1 MSETENKMNI
11 LIEEA
16 NANYQA
22 NRFKDAA
29 RTFEHLITL
38 AIQNDEE
45 EEAIYFAYRAA
56 DCWRKDKN
64 EMNRAVIFRDIGN
77 LAYSFCSKII
87 DGYVAKTK
95 NPVDKAKALLLAG
108 ECLISQ
114 DKSKSTKKLTEA
126 REIFEKL
133 AETEKDNKAKAN
145 HLMAALDCVIKQGDK
160 KQIKALK
167 IRIANHYV
175 SSAEKNFKKNTPDDL
190 QSALRFF
197 EDALEMFKELKMKE
211 DTQRISKKIN
221 ALKKKVAEYD
231 PFAT

>member
-22 NRFKDAA
+22 DRFKDAA

-56 DCWRKDKN
+56 DCWRKGKN

-87 DGYVAKTK
+87 DGYVSKTK
-95 NPVDKAKALLLAG
+95 KPIEKAKALLLAG
-108 ECLISQ
+108 ECLMLQ
-114 DKSKSTKKLTEA
+114 DKTEATNKLTDA
-126 REIFEKL
+126 KKIFQTL
-133 AETEKDNKAKAN
+133 AETEKDNKIKAN
-145 HLMAALDCVIKQGDK
+145 YLMDALNCSIIKGDIK
-160 KQIKALK
+160 EAKALK
-167 IRIANHYV
+167 IRIANHHV
-175 SSAEKNFKKNTPDDL
+175 SSAEKSIKKDTPDDL
-190 QSALRFF
+190 QSGLRSF
-197 EDALEMFKELKMKE
+197 EDALELFKELKMKE
-211 DTQRISKKIN
+211 DIQRISKKIEN
-221 ALKKKVAEYD
+221 LKIKVAEYD